1 MPASRGPAPRPR
13 VSHDSTVAPQ
23 GPFCH
28 PEVRHQAARL
38 ACPQQLTFGC
48 RAGDSLTPTLS
59 PATRTGGI
67 MAARPVLPGVL
78 ASVAPL
84 LDHYGYLAVAGLLV
98 LENLGLPVPGE
109 TVLIAGSLYAGAG
122 RLNIVAVGVRAVA
135 ASVVGSCI
143 GYVIGRFGGRALVE
157 RYGKYVLLT
166 GERLDKAEAFFDH
179 RGGVIIVIARFID
192 GLRQAAG
199 IIAGTTEMRFTRFLA
214 LTTLG
219 AVLWVATWTSV
230 GYLAGDH
237 ITVIYREV
245 TRYSLYVLIALAL
258 LAAGLIVRYLL
269 RRRPR
274 PS

>member
-1 MPASRGPAPRPR
+1 
-13 VSHDSTVAPQ
+13 
-23 GPFCH
+23 
-28 PEVRHQAARL
+28 
-38 ACPQQLTFGC
+38 
-48 RAGDSLTPTLS
+48 
-59 PATRTGGI
+59 

-122 RLNIVAVGVRAVA
+122 QLNIVAVGVLAVA
-135 ASVVGSCI
+135 ASVAGSCI
-143 GYVIGRFGGRALVE
+143 GY
-157 RYGKYVLLT
+157 
-166 GERLDKAEAFFDH
+166 
-179 RGGVIIVIARFID
+179 VIARFID

-199 IIAGTTEMRFTRFLA
+199 IIAGTAEMRFTRFVA

-245 TRYSLYVLIALAL
+245 TRYSLFALIALAV
-258 LAAGLIVRYLL
+258 LAAGLVVRYVL
-269 RRRPR
+269 RRRAR

>member
-1 MPASRGPAPRPR
+1 
-13 VSHDSTVAPQ
+13 
-23 GPFCH
+23 
-28 PEVRHQAARL
+28 
-38 ACPQQLTFGC
+38 
-48 RAGDSLTPTLS
+48 
-59 PATRTGGI
+59 
-67 MAARPVLPGVL
+67 MAAQPVLPGVL

-122 RLNIVAVGVRAVA
+122 RLNIVAVGLLAVA

-143 GYVIGRFGGRALVE
+143 GYAIGRFGGRALVE
-157 RYGKYVLLT
+157 RYGRYVLLT

-258 LAAGLIVRYLL
+258 LAVGLVVRYLL